1 MATNETELQV
11 LIQSDNNS
19 IITTEGSESTL
30 KDPETSTAT
39 PENETDS
46 LKKIVHTQKQL
57 SQVKESLGSIVDS
70 IAENPSLFTRAA
82 TAWGELPMWQ
92 KVTGGIVLT
101 GPTLAVGLFAHIG
114 VLLVIG
120 GVTGIAYTAS
130 GIVLDDHHTCNVNI
144 AKRLKEGI
152 FGLADVLQ
160 ITIEALDAI
169 RKMFAEEIEKFK
181 NENIRLT
188 DNIDRLGN
196 EVESLST
203 QVELYIET
211 EKILRETKEELEKTA
226 KKLQESATK
235 QTELL
240 EENQKTL
247 SRIRKDYEKSQ
258 LQLAE
263 KVVELH
269 EVKVSLGLEV
279 QKAKTVAKTLEGT
292 VQTLTGTVI
301 ADEEQRDSF
310 QKKLDGFL
318 NNKQLGFDQVAERIC
333 KAEEELRVVK
343 EELKKS
349 NERYE
354 KLLSRQEEQVERLEQ
369 LGLHKLVLQVVNK
382 ENIKPSNEPVSL
394 GLHSHGIY
402 SPRNKSKEGTIGNE
416 KVEETEETV
425 QLVV

>member
-11 LIQSDNNS
+11 LIQSDKNS
-19 IITTEGSESTL
+19 VITTEGSESTL
-30 KDPETSTAT
+30 KDPKTSTAT
-39 PENETDS
+39 PEIETDS
-46 LKKIVHTQKQL
+46 LNKIVHTQKQL

-101 GPTLAVGLFAHIG
+101 GPSLAIGLFAHIG

-169 RKMFAEEIEKFK
+169 RKMFAEEIAKFK

-188 DNIDRLGN
+188 ENIDRLGN
-196 EVESLST
+196 EVESLSM

-211 EKILRETKEELEKTA
+211 ERLLRETKNELEQTA
-226 KKLQESATK
+226 KKLEESATK

-240 EENQKTL
+240 EENQKVL
-247 SRIRKDYEKSQ
+247 SKIRKDYEKSQ

-263 KVVELH
+263 KVIELH

-301 ADEEQRDSF
+301 ADEEQRVSF
-310 QKKLDGFL
+310 QQKLDGFL

-333 KAEEELRVVK
+333 KAEEELRLVK

-354 KLLSRQEEQVERLEQ
+354 ELLSRQEKQVERLEQ

-382 ENIKPSNEPVSL
+382 ENIRPSNDSVNL

-402 SPRNKSKEGTIGNE
+402 SPRNKSKEGTIGSE
-416 KVEETEETV
+416 KVEGTEETV
-425 QLVV
+425 KLVV